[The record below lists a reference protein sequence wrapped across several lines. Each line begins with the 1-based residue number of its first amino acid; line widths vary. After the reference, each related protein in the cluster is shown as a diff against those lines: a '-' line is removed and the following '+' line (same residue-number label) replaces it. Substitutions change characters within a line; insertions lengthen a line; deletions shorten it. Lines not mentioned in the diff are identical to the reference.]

1 MREDYYSADDS
12 EYIPGRRR
20 HRSGKEIKFALPY
33 AMKDQSITLKADDK
47 SNRSFLFP
55 ELKLK
60 KANKCAWH
68 QNTGW
73 ICDKVGVKKLVF
85 SQFVLCKMFVCD

>member
-12 EYIPGRRR
+12 EYIPGRRQ
-20 HRSGKEIKFALPY
+20 HRSGKEINYTLPFAT
-33 AMKDQSITLKADDK
+33 KDLCITLKADDK
-47 SNRSFLFP
+47 SNRSFSFP

-73 ICDKVGVKKLVF
+73 ICDKVGVKKLDF
-85 SQFVLCKMFVCD
+85 SQFVLCKMFVCV

>member
-1 MREDYYSADDS
+1 MREDYYSADYS

-47 SNRSFLFP
+47 SNRSLSFF
-55 ELKLK
+55 ELRLK
-60 KANKCAWH
+60 KQINAPGIK
-68 QNTGW
+68 TLEGFV
-73 ICDKVGVKKLVF
+73 IKLE
-85 SQFVLCKMFVCD
+85 